1 MPDDNVEVVRAIYA
15 AFARREEDEL
25 ARYVDPSM
33 KVHNRPEHPEASV
46 SYEGQEGFVR
56 FTRTDWAAFDEV
68 SYEPRE
74 FVVRGD
80 YVIVPITQRGRGKGS
95 AVGIEEDIVNLWKL
109 RAGKCVELRIYSTT
123 REALEALGPELYL

>member
-15 AFARREEDEL
+15 AFARRDEDEL
-25 ARYVDPSM
+25 AMHADPSM
-33 KVHNRPEHPEASV
+33 TVHNRREHPEASV
-46 SYEGQEGFVR
+46 YYEGQEGFLR

-80 YVIVPITQRGRGKGS
+80 YVVVAITQRGRGKGS
-95 AVGIEEDIVNLWKL
+95 ALGVEEDIVNLWKL
-109 RAGKCVELRIYSTT
+109 RDGKCVELRIYSTMD
-123 REALEALGPELYL
+123 EALRAI